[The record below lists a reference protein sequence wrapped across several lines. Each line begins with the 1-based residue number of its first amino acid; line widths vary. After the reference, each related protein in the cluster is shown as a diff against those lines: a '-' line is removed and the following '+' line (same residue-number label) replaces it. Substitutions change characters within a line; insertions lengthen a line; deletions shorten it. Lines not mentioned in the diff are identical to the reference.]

1 MMGKIAVHSVM
12 ISAEKTLDVTM
23 VPTALASRA
32 QQP

>member
-1 MMGKIAVHSVM
+1 MGKIAVHSVM

-23 VPTALASRA
+23 VPTVWPPRA